1 MIRIN
6 LIPFRVA
13 RKRENIRR
21 QTSIYFLSVI
31 FLLTLMGYYFLSL
44 NGELRTLKAQEALKR
59 QEADSYAETLKKIEE
74 LKKKIKEIQPKLEVI
89 QELEK
94 QKMGPVRLLDEIT
107 TAVPRDRLWLTSLK
121 ESSGTLNLTGTARD
135 KDTVAIFMK
144 NLEKAKQI
152 TFVNLKSTR
161 LRKLPQYKIDVDDF
175 VLTCGTSLQK
185 EKPQEKPQK
194 RRRAKRG

>member
-6 LIPFRVA
+6 LIPFRLA

-21 QTSIYFLSVI
+21 QISVYCLSVI
-31 FLLTLMGYYFLSL
+31 FLLTLMGYFFLSL
-44 NGELRTLKAQEALKR
+44 NGEIRTLRALQELKH

-74 LKKKIKEIQPKLEVI
+74 LKKKINEIQPKLEVI
-89 QELEK
+89 RDLEK
-94 QKMGPVRLLDEIT
+94 QKMGPVKLLDEINL
-107 TAVPRDRLWLTSLK
+107 AVPRDRLWLTSLK

-135 KDTVAIFMK
+135 KDTVAMFMK

-175 VLTCGTSLQK
+175 VLACGTALHK
-185 EKPQEKPQK
+185 AKPQEKPQK
-194 RRRAKRG
+194 RRRAKRP